1 VQCTV
6 DILDLNRSCETPPS
20 RPGDRAH
27 RVDGPRDPRRARLV
41 GGAPLASGAPPATPH
56 RIGVLDVV
64 ATAANE
70 ANLATFRQGLRELGY
85 EVIP

>member
-1 VQCTV
+1 MTAPIGSTV
-6 DILDLNRSCETPPS
+6 LATL
-20 RPGDRAH
+20 A
-27 RVDGPRDPRRARLV
+27 VLALV

-70 ANLATFRQGLRELGY
+70 ANLAAFRQGLRELGY